1 MFAKRL
7 FKRREKGD
15 RPNENNADK
24 GKYKISFGMKIKLL
38 VSFIIL
44 VAVFCIAITLVLNSR
59 SIQFI
64 DEQAVQD
71 IDDKLTFFQL
81 LLEDQEKLLV
91 SLSDSMKYELMDVL
105 GNGNRSLIANKL
117 NPTYAMFRNVYGI
130 THLQLNDNRGN
141 ALYYNNPESA
151 AIDNSTRAILTSA
164 MRIGSGRMAE
174 GFEMGIEGL
183 MINVVRPV
191 SSYADANAGIIEVG
205 RTINNDYL
213 DEIKE
218 RLGVDFTVFKGNER
232 IATTIVDAAGN
243 RAVGTTIEHPEVLQN
258 VLTEGER
265 WAGRLEIVGSTSI
278 FGAYTAIRDTEDN
291 IIGMLFAGTPTL
303 PYDIRQNED
312 RTIALAMLA
321 IAILITAL
329 VSIFFANRFV
339 GPLADLSRVFSA
351 VAGGDLTVAVKRY
364 GNDEVGLMGRAVAKM
379 VEDLRGFVAR
389 IGELAAKVESLA
401 KGVSNTAENISAAV
415 QDVAGST
422 NEVASSTGMLSS
434 NSQDMAQEASET
446 AAKAS
451 SGQTEITGSL
461 KQMQAIEGSF
471 RELKEV
477 IDKLGKRSGEIGK
490 IVQVIDEISEQTNL
504 LALNAAIEAARAGD
518 SGRGFA
524 VVADEVRKLAERS
537 AASTK
542 EIAGLIKDTQKDATS
557 ATAGMDR
564 SAVAVELGQR
574 AFASSEEIF
583 GDIVASIQRVMEK
596 IEVVAASS
604 QELSASSE
612 EMAASTQEQ
621 AAAVHEIIA
630 ATDELENASTVLYEE
645 LKKFKY

>member
-1 MFAKRL
+1 MFVKRL
-7 FKRREKGD
+7 FKRKD
-15 RPNENNADK
+15 NTDK
-24 GKYKISFGMKIKLL
+24 SNGNKVDTRKYKIKFGMKKKLL
-38 VSFIIL
+38 VSFILL

-59 SIQFI
+59 SARFI

-71 IDDKLTFFQL
+71 IDDKLIFFQL

-91 SLSDSMKYELMDVL
+91 SLCDSMKHELMDVL
-105 GNGNRSLIANKL
+105 GDGNRSLIANKL
-117 NPTYAMFRNVYGI
+117 NPTSAMFRNVYGV

-174 GFEMGIEGL
+174 GFEMGSEGL
-183 MINVVRPV
+183 ILNVVRPV
-191 SSYADANAGIIEVG
+191 ASYADANAGIIEVG
-205 RTINNDYL
+205 RAINNEYL

-218 RLGVDFTVFKGNER
+218 RLGVDFTVYKGNER
-232 IATTIVDAAGN
+232 IATTILDMEGN
-243 RAVGTTIEHPEVLQN
+243 RAVGTTIEHPEVLGK
-258 VLTEGER
+258 VLAEGER

-278 FGAYTAIRDTEDN
+278 FGSYTAIRDAEDN

-312 RTIALAMLA
+312 RTIALAILA

-329 VSIFFANRFV
+329 VSVIFANRIV
-339 GPLADLSRVFSA
+339 GPLTDLSRVFSA
-351 VAGGDLTVAVKRY
+351 VAGGDFTVAVKEY
-364 GNDEVGLMGRAVAKM
+364 GSDEVGLMGRAVAKM
-379 VEDLRGFVAR
+379 VEDLRNFVAR
-389 IGELAAKVESLA
+389 IGELAAKVESLSR
-401 KGVSNTAENISAAV
+401 GVSDTAENINAVV

-422 NEVASSTGMLSS
+422 NEVAASTEMLSS
-434 NSQDMAQEASET
+434 HSQDMAQEATET
-446 AAKAS
+446 AVKAS
-451 SGQTEITGSL
+451 SGQTEMIASL
-461 KQMQAIEGSF
+461 EQMRAIEESF

-477 IDKLGKRSGEIGK
+477 INKLGQRSGEIGK
-490 IVQVIDEISEQTNL
+490 IIQVINEISEQTNL
-504 LALNAAIEAARAGD
+504 LALNAAIEAARAGE

-537 AASTK
+537 ATSTD

-564 SAVAVELGQR
+564 SAVAVESGR
-574 AFASSEEIF
+574 KAFASSEEVF
-583 GDIVASIQRVMEK
+583 GDIVSSIQRVMEK
-596 IEVVAASS
+596 IEVVASSS

-621 AAAVHEIIA
+621 AAAVHKIIG
-630 ATDELENASTVLYEE
+630 ATVELENASSVLYEE